1 MNIFKLERILNH
13 QQHLYYNVPYGPDDI
28 TNPGWAAHYGTQ
40 VYSEISAE
48 KEALEKRYEE
58 LQSKLRTMWDIPT
71 QVELGEK
78 FPFTGFVEIDGTIHK
93 CKSCEHEDLVRSLV
107 YDNPEYFKRYRNVPA
122 TFYDRK
128 PQGMLQEE
136 YFLMKYLGFV
146 KISSFEKAPTK
157 KILFRYENLT
167 WKQSDIIYPQ

>member
-1 MNIFKLERILNH
+1 MNIYKLERILNH
-13 QQHLYYNVPYGPDDI
+13 QQHLHFNVPYGDDD
-28 TNPGWAAHYGTQ
+28 Y
-40 VYSEISAE
+40 YSDYNKAE
-48 KEALEKRYEE
+48 EK
-58 LQSKLRTMWDIPT
+58 LKNLWDIPIQT
-71 QVELGEK
+71 ELGER

-93 CKSCEHEDLVRSLV
+93 CKSCEHEDLVRSIV

-157 KILFRYENLT
+157 RILFRYENLT
-167 WKQSDIIYPQ
+167 WKQSDVIYPQ

>member
-1 MNIFKLERILNH
+1 MNICKLERILNH
-13 QQHLYYNVPYGPDDI
+13 QQHLKFNCKWTEDYDSGVNTGYNK
-28 TNPGWAAHYGTQ
+28 AKAEFMSTQ
-40 VYSEISAE
+40 
-48 KEALEKRYEE
+48 
-58 LQSKLRTMWDIPT
+58 DIPI

-78 FPFTGFVEIDGTIHK
+78 FPFAGFVEIDGTIHK
-93 CKSCEHEDLVRSLV
+93 CNSCEHEDLVRSIV

-122 TFYDRK
+122 VFYDHK

-146 KISSFEKAPTK
+146 KVSSFKDAPTK

-167 WKQSDIIYPQ
+167 WKQSDIIYPK

>member
-13 QQHLYYNVPYGPDDI
+13 QQHLHFNIPYGDD
-28 TNPGWAAHYGTQ
+28 GSYDSGF
-40 VYSEISAE
+40 SAG
-48 KEALEKRYEE
+48 EKRGRIEAIKD
-58 LQSKLRTMWDIPT
+58 LWDIPIQT
-71 QVELGEK
+71 ELGEK

-93 CKSCEHEDLVRSLV
+93 CNSCEHENLVRSIV

-146 KISSFEKAPTK
+146 KISSFEKTPTK
-157 KILFRYENLT
+157 RILFRYENLT

>member
-1 MNIFKLERILNH
+1 MNILKLEKILNH
-13 QQHLYYNVPYGPDDI
+13 QQHLHFNVPYGDDD
-28 TNPGWAAHYGTQ
+28 Y
-40 VYSEISAE
+40 YSDYRDARDRADKAE
-48 KEALEKRYEE
+48 EK
-58 LQSKLRTMWDIPT
+58 LKNLWDIPI

-93 CKSCEHEDLVRSLV
+93 CKSCEHEDLVRSIV

-122 TFYDRK
+122 VFYDHK

-146 KISSFEKAPTK
+146 KISSFEKTPTK
-157 KILFRYENLT
+157 RILFRYENLT
-167 WKQSDIIYPQ
+167 WKQSDVIYPQ

>member
-1 MNIFKLERILNH
+1 MNKLERILNH
-13 QQHLYYNVPYGPDDI
+13 QQHLHFNVPYEDDD
-28 TNPGWAAHYGTQ
+28 Y
-40 VYSEISAE
+40 YSEYQSANRRAEEAE
-48 KEALEKRYEE
+48 K
-58 LQSKLRTMWDIPT
+58 KLNSLWDIPT

-93 CKSCEHEDLVRSLV
+93 CKSCEHEDLVRSIV

-122 TFYDRK
+122 VFYDHK

-136 YFLMKYLGFV
+136 YFLIKYLGFV

-157 KILFRYENLT
+157 RILFRYENLT
-167 WKQSDIIYPQ
+167 WKQSDVIYPV

>member
-1 MNIFKLERILNH
+1 MKNIWKLEKILSH
-13 QQHLYYNVPYGPDDI
+13 QQHLHFNVPYGDDD
-28 TNPGWAAHYGTQ
+28 Y
-40 VYSEISAE
+40 YSDYREARDRADKAE
-48 KEALEKRYEE
+48 EK
-58 LQSKLRTMWDIPT
+58 LKNLWDIPI

-93 CKSCEHEDLVRSLV
+93 CNSCEHEDLVRSIV

-122 TFYDRK
+122 IFYDRK

-146 KISSFEKAPTK
+146 KVSSFEKAPTK
-157 KILFRYENLT
+157 RILFRYENLT
-167 WKQSDIIYPQ
+167 WKQSDVIYPR

>member
-1 MNIFKLERILNH
+1 MKLFKLERILNH
-13 QQHLYYNVPYGPDDI
+13 QQHLRFNCKWPEDYDYEAGRSAGIAQI
-28 TNPGWAAHYGTQ
+28 TKN
-40 VYSEISAE
+40 
-48 KEALEKRYEE
+48 L
-58 LQSKLRTMWDIPT
+58 WDIPT

-93 CKSCEHEDLVRSLV
+93 CKSCEHEDLVRSIV

-122 TFYDRK
+122 IFYDHK

-157 KILFRYENLT
+157 RILFRYENLT
-167 WKQSDIIYPQ
+167 WKQSDVIYPQ

>member
-13 QQHLYYNVPYGPDDI
+13 QQHLYYNIPYGDDD
-28 TNPGWAAHYGTQ
+28 
-40 VYSEISAE
+40 YSFAYREASKRADKAE
-48 KEALEKRYEE
+48 EALKN
-58 LQSKLRTMWDIPT
+58 LWDIPIQT
-71 QVELGEK
+71 ELGEK

-93 CKSCEHEDLVRSLV
+93 CNSCEHEDLVRSIV

-122 TFYDRK
+122 TFYDKK

-167 WKQSDIIYPQ
+167 WKQSDIVYPV

>member
-1 MNIFKLERILNH
+1 MNIFKLERILNR
-13 QQHLYYNVPYGPDDI
+13 QQHLHFNVPYGDDD
-28 TNPGWAAHYGTQ
+28 Y
-40 VYSEISAE
+40 YSDYQLANKRAEEAE
-48 KEALEKRYEE
+48 K
-58 LQSKLRTMWDIPT
+58 KLKNLWDIPIQT
-71 QVELGEK
+71 ELGEK

-93 CKSCEHEDLVRSLV
+93 CKSCEHEDLVRSIV

-122 TFYDRK
+122 IFYDHK

-157 KILFRYENLT
+157 RILFRYENLT
-167 WKQSDIIYPQ
+167 WKQSDVIYPQ

>member
-1 MNIFKLERILNH
+1 MKKLERILNH
-13 QQHLYYNVPYGPDDI
+13 QQHLRFNCKWTEDDYYTSGVSAGYSK
-28 TNPGWAAHYGTQ
+28 AKEEFMATQ
-40 VYSEISAE
+40 
-48 KEALEKRYEE
+48 
-58 LQSKLRTMWDIPT
+58 DIPT
-71 QVELGEK
+71 QTELGEK

-93 CKSCEHEDLVRSLV
+93 CKSCEHEDLVRSIV
-107 YDNPEYFKRYRNVPA
+107 YDNPDYFKRYRNVPA
-122 TFYDRK
+122 VFYDHK

-146 KISSFEKAPTK
+146 KVSSFKDAPTK

>member
-1 MNIFKLERILNH
+1 MITKLEKILNH
-13 QQHLYYNVPYGPDDI
+13 QQHLYYNCKWPEDYDSG
-28 TNPGWAAHYGTQ
+28 
-40 VYSEISAE
+40 YSSGKSAG
-48 KEALEKRYEE
+48 YEQAKKDFQN
-58 LQSKLRTMWDIPT
+58 LQDIPI

-78 FPFTGFVEIDGTIHK
+78 FPFTGYVEIDGTIHK
-93 CKSCEHEDLVRSLV
+93 CNSCEHEKLTRDLV
-107 YDNPEYFKRYRNVPA
+107 YNIPEHFKRYLNVPA

-146 KISSFEKAPTK
+146 KVSSFEKAPLK

-167 WKQSDIIYPQ
+167 WKQSDVIYPQ

>member
-1 MNIFKLERILNH
+1 MNISKLERILNH
-13 QQHLYYNVPYGPDDI
+13 QQHLYFNIPYGDDD
-28 TNPGWAAHYGTQ
+28 Y
-40 VYSEISAE
+40 YSDYREASKRADKAE
-48 KEALEKRYEE
+48 EK
-58 LQSKLRTMWDIPT
+58 LKNLWDIPIQT
-71 QVELGEK
+71 ELGEK
-78 FPFTGFVEIDGTIHK
+78 FPFAGFVEIDGTVHK
-93 CKSCEHEDLVRSLV
+93 CNSCEHEDLVRSLV

-122 TFYDRK
+122 MFYDRK

-167 WKQSDIIYPQ
+167 WKQSDVIYPL

>member
-13 QQHLYYNVPYGPDDI
+13 QQHLHFNYKWDEDDYYDSGVSAGYNK
-28 TNPGWAAHYGTQ
+28 AKAEFMATQ
-40 VYSEISAE
+40 
-48 KEALEKRYEE
+48 
-58 LQSKLRTMWDIPT
+58 DIPT

-93 CKSCEHEDLVRSLV
+93 CKSCEHEDLVRSIV
-107 YDNPEYFKRYRNVPA
+107 YDNPDYFKRYRNVPA
-122 TFYDRK
+122 VFYDHK

-146 KISSFEKAPTK
+146 KVSSFKDAPTK

>member
-1 MNIFKLERILNH
+1 MKNILRIERILNH
-13 QQHLYYNVPYGPDDI
+13 QQHLHFNIPYEDYDYYSDYCDARDR
-28 TNPGWAAHYGTQ
+28 ADK
-40 VYSEISAE
+40 AE
-48 KEALEKRYEE
+48 
-58 LQSKLRTMWDIPT
+58 QKLKNIWDIPIQT
-71 QVELGEK
+71 ELGEK

-93 CKSCEHEDLVRSLV
+93 CKPCEHEDLIRSIV

-122 TFYDRK
+122 IFYDKK

-157 KILFRYENLT
+157 RILFRYENLT
-167 WKQSDIIYPQ
+167 WKQSDVIYPQ

>member
-1 MNIFKLERILNH
+1 MNIFKLERILNR
-13 QQHLYYNVPYGPDDI
+13 QQHLHFNADWSDYYEESYNH
-28 TNPGWAAHYGTQ
+28 AASR
-40 VYSEISAE
+40 VSELE
-48 KEALEKRYEE
+48 KELSLSKEK
-58 LQSKLRTMWDIPT
+58 LKNLWDIPT

-93 CKSCEHEDLVRSLV
+93 CNSCEHEDLVRSIV
-107 YDNPEYFKRYRNVPA
+107 YDNPEYFKRYKNVPA
-122 TFYDRK
+122 VFYDRK

-157 KILFRYENLT
+157 RILFRYENLT
-167 WKQSDIIYPQ
+167 WKQSDVIYPQ

>member
-13 QQHLYYNVPYGPDDI
+13 QQHLQYNCKWTEDDYYDSGV
-28 TNPGWAAHYGTQ
+28 
-40 VYSEISAE
+40 SAGYNKAKQE
-48 KEALEKRYEE
+48 FMSM
-58 LQSKLRTMWDIPT
+58 QDIPI

-93 CKSCEHEDLVRSLV
+93 CNSCEHEDLVRSIV

-128 PQGMLQEE
+128 AQGMLQEE

-146 KISSFEKAPTK
+146 KVSSFEKAPTK

-167 WKQSDIIYPQ
+167 WKQSDIIYPV

>member
-1 MNIFKLERILNH
+1 MKNIFKLERILNH
-13 QQHLYYNVPYGPDDI
+13 QQHLHFNIPYVDNDYYSDYREASKRAD
-28 TNPGWAAHYGTQ
+28 
-40 VYSEISAE
+40 EAE
-48 KEALEKRYEE
+48 EK
-58 LQSKLRTMWDIPT
+58 LKNLWDIPIQT
-71 QVELGEK
+71 ELGEK

-122 TFYDRK
+122 MFYDRK

-157 KILFRYENLT
+157 RILFRYENLT
-167 WKQSDIIYPQ
+167 WKQSDVIYPR